1 MAQIM
6 NAPPRRSIIPL
17 VDFERSEH
25 SHELV
30 DAEHG
35 DVPFSVILRTPGEH
49 AITDWRGL
57 GAGRLRASVW
67 TGTKCDGSC
76 SSRP

>member
-1 MAQIM
+1 M
-6 NAPPRRSIIPL
+6 NARPCRSILPL
-17 VDFERSEH
+17 DDLEHSEH

-30 DAEHG
+30 GTEHG
-35 DVPFSVILRTPGEH
+35 DVPFSVILRTPGAH
-49 AITDWRGL
+49 AMTDWRGL